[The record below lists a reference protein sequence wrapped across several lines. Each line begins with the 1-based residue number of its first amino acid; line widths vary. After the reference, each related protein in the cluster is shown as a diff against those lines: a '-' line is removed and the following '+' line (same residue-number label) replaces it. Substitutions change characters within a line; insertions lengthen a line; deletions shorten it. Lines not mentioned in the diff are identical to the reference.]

1 MSRGACKLG
10 LLALVCGILLPPH
23 AAVADALSRPG
34 ARLAQRL
41 NPAPVPAPGP
51 APIPG
56 GLPGVAP
63 APLPAPAPQA
73 APSLPAPPLKIA
85 PPPPSLTPKAPDE
98 GGAEGCDCRVEV
110 EVPVYEMG
118 RIVRWQREPRLLGRN
133 PQCCRK

>member
-1 MSRGACKLG
+1 MTLSARKLG
-10 LLALVCGILLPPH
+10 LLALACASLLHPL
-23 AAVADALSRPG
+23 AAGSEVLARPG

-41 NPAPVPAPGP
+41 NPAPVP
-51 APIPG
+51 G

-63 APLPAPAPQA
+63 EA
-73 APSLPAPPLKIA
+73 
-85 PPPPSLTPKAPDE
+85 

-118 RIVRWQREPRLLGRN
+118 RIVRWQREPRLLGRH

>member
-1 MSRGACKLG
+1 MTLGPGKLG
-10 LLALVCGILLPPH
+10 LFALACGLFLQVQAGGSEVP
-23 AAVADALSRPG
+23 ARAG

-41 NPAPVPAPGP
+41 NP

-63 APLPAPAPQA
+63 APLPAPAPQQ
-73 APSLPAPPLKIA
+73 APNLPLPAPPLEVV
-85 PPPPSLTPKAPDE
+85 PPPPPPALKTPDA
-98 GGAEGCDCRVEV
+98 GGAEGCECHAEV

-118 RIVRWQREPRLLGRN
+118 RIVRWQRERRLVGRH